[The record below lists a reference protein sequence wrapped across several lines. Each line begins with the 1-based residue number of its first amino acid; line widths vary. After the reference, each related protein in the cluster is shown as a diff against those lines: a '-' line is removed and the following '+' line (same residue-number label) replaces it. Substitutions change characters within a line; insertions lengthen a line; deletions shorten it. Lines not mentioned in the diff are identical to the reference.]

1 MGTARLILASFV
13 AQLRDT
19 KENSDMLATVSLIL
33 TKEMLLVAIHR
44 DLFSRERQ
52 ENLLTSTADF
62 IYSVTFLFF
71 CFLRGRECG
80 FRVKKA
86 WS

>member
-1 MGTARLILASFV
+1 VGTARLILASFV

-19 KENSDMLATVSLIL
+19 KENSDMLVSLIL

-62 IYSVTFLFF
+62 IFCDFF
-71 CFLRGRECG
+71 CFFIGI
-80 FRVKKA
+80 
-86 WS
+86 